1 MRIGATTTAALL
13 AIALLGACGDDS
25 GTSASDDPATTA
37 ATADP
42 AVLGERNEASGEPV
56 RIGYI
61 TEGGSDAIGQS
72 ALSEQGARIAVDY
85 VNDYLGGIGGRPIEL
100 VVCGNQSTPAGA
112 QDCANQL
119 IQDDVAAAVVTF
131 SGQGSAQVP
140 LLVDAGIPYIGY
152 QGAAAEELT
161 SPGAFGMT
169 GGFPVQ
175 LGAFAQDAA
184 ERDLQKVSF
193 IAIDVPAATQ
203 GIEALGGIVFGA
215 AGVEL
220 DIRPV
225 PPGTPDMTPQI
236 QAAIS
241 DGADAVA
248 VVGDVTFCTSFL
260 QSFQTIGA
268 DVLRYVIPV
277 CVDQSVIDAVPGAL
291 EGAVV
296 ATNLVGG
303 DDAELYAAMV
313 AEYAGDEGIDPDP
326 EISSGVAFGVSTL
339 VTFGR
344 FMGGLQGDPTPET
357 VLAQMQAAH
366 DVPIFLSGGATAT
379 CDGTAVPMLPNIC
392 AGGVQMGEL
401 EAGGSITDARAVD
414 GAALYVG

>member
-13 AIALLGACGDDS
+13 AVALLGACGDDS
-25 GTSASDDPATTA
+25 STTGGPTSTA
-37 ATADP
+37 AAVDS
-42 AVLGERNEASGEPV
+42 AVLGDRNEATGEPV

-72 ALSEQGARIAVDY
+72 ALSEQGAHIAVDY

-119 IQDDVAAAVVTF
+119 IQDDVAAVVVTF

-140 LLVDAGIPYIGY
+140 LLLDAGIPYIGY
-152 QGAAAEELT
+152 QGATNEELT

-184 ERDLQKVSF
+184 DRGLEKVSF
-193 IAIDVPAATQ
+193 ITIDVPAATQ
-203 GIEALGGIVFGA
+203 GVEALGGVVFGA

-220 DIRPV
+220 DVRPV

-236 QAAIS
+236 QAALS
-241 DGADAVA
+241 DGAEALA

-260 QSFQTIGA
+260 QSFQTVGA
-268 DVLRYVIPV
+268 EVPRYVIPP
-277 CVDQSVIDAVPGAL
+277 CVDESVIDAVPGGL
-291 EGAVV
+291 DGAIV

-303 DDAELYAAMV
+303 DDAELYAAML
-313 AEYAGDEGIDPDP
+313 AEYADDDIDPDP

-339 VTFGR
+339 VTFAR
-344 FMGGLQGDPTPET
+344 FMEGLEGDPTPDA
-357 VLAQMQAAH
+357 VRAQMQAAV
-366 DVPIFLSGGATAT
+366 DVPIFLSGGGTAT
-379 CDGTAVPMLPNIC
+379 CDGTAVPMLANIC
-392 AGGVQMGEL
+392 SGAVQMGEL
-401 EAGGSITDARAVD
+401 DADGSITDARAVD
-414 GAALYVG
+414 GAALYAG